1 MEQDKT
7 PQNINDLVSEI
18 GERMILFKLYSTIYD
33 KAHLEIFKNY
43 SEPGYDIGIRNTKN
57 NSKVKIEV
65 KTRQHLVTTT
75 AEKNKNTCHFTL
87 TENEWK
93 CADFLIGY
101 WIDYN
106 DFFIVPASQLTKTK
120 SGKKTVYKLVFSR
133 LKKSKDAN
141 IYSKHSSPFL
151 NDWATILKFADT
163 DRQKRGSR

>member
-1 MEQDKT
+1 MAQEKT

-18 GERMILFKLYSTIYD
+18 GERMILFKLYSKIYD
-33 KAHLEIFKNY
+33 KKHLEIFKNY

-75 AEKNKNTCHFTL
+75 AEKSKNTCHFTL

-101 WIDYN
+101 WIDHN
-106 DFFIVPASQLTKTK
+106 DFFVVPTSQLKKTK
-120 SGKKTVYKLVFSR
+120 SGKSIVYKLVFSR
-133 LKKSKDAN
+133 LKKKKGAN
-141 IYSKHSSPFL
+141 VYSEHSSLFL
-151 NDWATILKFADT
+151 NDWATILKFANT
-163 DRQKRGSR
+163 DRPKNANR